1 MCIRNNYQY
10 AKNTIPAKTQ
20 KQKTISLL
28 FQPFLNNLIKYQV
41 ENFPRN
47 FPLFPKTVYRQ
58 RNNND
63 LGNSPTNLYNGSL
76 PKYRLKFTSL
86 YGVDSKF
93 FNSRKQN
100 TKSQEK
106 TILQLW
112 QWLDEY

>member
-76 PKYRLKFTSL
+76 SKYRLKFTSL

-112 QWLDEY
+112 Q